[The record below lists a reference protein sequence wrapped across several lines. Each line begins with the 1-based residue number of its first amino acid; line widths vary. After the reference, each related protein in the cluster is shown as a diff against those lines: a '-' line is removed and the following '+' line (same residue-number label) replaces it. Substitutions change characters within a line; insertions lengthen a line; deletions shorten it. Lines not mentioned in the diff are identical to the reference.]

1 MKILIRSKIF
11 ETNSSAT
18 HSMVILSNDEYEEWK
33 KNELYV
39 REGYFD
45 KLYTYDEAIEDANK
59 YGAYDDDLRLGDVE
73 AINNGLNSDGY
84 FKHDDWFN
92 DEFLE
97 ADSCGYRTEHGDEI
111 VICYRYGYDG

>member
-45 KLYTYDEAIEDANK
+45 KLYTYDEAI
-59 YGAYDDDLRLGDVE
+59 
-73 AINNGLNSDGY
+73 
-84 FKHDDWFN
+84 
-92 DEFLE
+92 
-97 ADSCGYRTEHGDEI
+97 
-111 VICYRYGYDG
+111 